1 MKRMKRMFMREKRNR
16 RMEALSLI
24 LGHSFLIPSRWKHY
38 AQFKYEVR
46 VFSFLN
52 DQFSL
57 RDVGGKYLKT
67 TTFYLCGK
75 ILWERR
81 DQAKAGRNQL
91 KDLGDV
97 GELVEKDTLKNG
109 KHCDGRY

>member
-57 RDVGGKYLKT
+57 RDVGGKYLKKEA
-67 TTFYLCGK
+67 FYLCGNRFG
-75 ILWERR
+75 ERG
-81 DQAKAGRNQL
+81 DKAKAAKYQL
-91 KDLGDV
+91 EELGDV
-97 GELVEKDTLKNG
+97 GELVEKVTLKNG
-109 KHCDGRY
+109 KPL